1 MGSPDNRRGILLL
14 LKNMEMTPQIA
25 KHFNFT
31 LPALSCHLRIL
42 KNANLITEKKEG
54 KNRFYSIDSKSAIDI
69 IDFFEDMYNFKLNSL
84 KEYVENKEM
93 KKWAKD

>member
-1 MGSPDNRRGILLL
+1 
-14 LKNMEMTPQIA
+14 
-25 KHFNFT
+25 
-31 LPALSCHLRIL
+31 
-42 KNANLITEKKEG
+42 LITEKKEG

-69 IDFFEDMYNFKLNSL
+69 VDFFEVMYNFKLNLL